1 MAEPLRKIE
10 EQISIW
16 QMLSNRTVLN
26 FKNEIIQI
34 AWGLLDKISFTN
46 SVSILS
52 NKTQVIT
59 ILKKNTFLAN
69 YGYEI
74 TPDTNGTT
82 IKYLKLAPSARRYF
96 NSYVMNELFSQSALP
111 EMTDELKKR
120 LQNRSM
126 KYL

>member
-1 MAEPLRKIE
+1 
-10 EQISIW
+10 
-16 QMLSNRTVLN
+16 MLG
-26 FKNEIIQI
+26 
-34 AWGLLDKISFTN
+34 GLLDKISFTN